1 MKKIK
6 NLLNYNVNDIITLSD
21 LQTQKE
27 FGKLDVDFS
36 IKEVRKYVHPEGIFD
51 YTGYIANYQVDEKT
65 EEQKI
70 LLLIRRIENDYDIRV
85 YYLDNDGP
93 SENFI
98 PVFSEEYD
106 DLVDRFEVDLH
117 FDDEDFSVTWDRQ
130 GKTVFGVECLVNNV
144 EQSCKTIAEYSTNDE
159 TKGNPYCFIEWSGDK
174 TDGYIEI
181 WYGCEVRG
189 NDVEMFHTTKE

>member
-106 DLVDRFEVDLH
+106 ATVTTDSGSYSVPVEVEDGEVTQVHWPNGGDMTVSGAEISGGEATGFNSRGDSVSVEL
-117 FDDEDFSVTWDRQ
+117 DD
-130 GKTVFGVECLVNNV
+130 
-144 EQSCKTIAEYSTNDE
+144 YPDE
-159 TKGNPYCFIEWSGDK
+159 LE
-174 TDGYIEI
+174 E
-181 WYGCEVRG
+181 
-189 NDVEMFHTTKE
+189 